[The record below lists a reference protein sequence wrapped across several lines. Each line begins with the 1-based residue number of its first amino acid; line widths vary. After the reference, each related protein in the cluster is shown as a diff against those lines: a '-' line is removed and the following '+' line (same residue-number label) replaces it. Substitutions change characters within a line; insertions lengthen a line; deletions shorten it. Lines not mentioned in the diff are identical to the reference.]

1 MGSPGKELVQETANP
16 YITKEPGEANAQGSG
31 LGLSPGSG
39 LGPGLGERNDFKTP
53 RKVLQFTYVP
63 KKTEGEEGDSKETEE
78 QEGEA
83 MMNASV
89 GFKGREGSTVPGGTG
104 TMLISPSPHAAL
116 STQHPSYT
124 LTLPLSTLHLH
135 YYRISPLNLLSLSPC
150 TTLLYCTTLLSC
162 ARGGW
167 RQWVYSRECER

>member
-89 GFKGREGSTVPGGTG
+89 GFKGREGSTVPGGTV
-104 TMLISPSPHAAL
+104 
-116 STQHPSYT
+116 
-124 LTLPLSTLHLH
+124 
-135 YYRISPLNLLSLSPC
+135 
-150 TTLLYCTTLLSC
+150 
-162 ARGGW
+162 RG
-167 RQWVYSRECER
+167 QC